1 MIGLS
6 GAPQHAGEV
15 AWEGIG
21 RCGVGPR
28 VMRD

>member
-6 GAPQHAGEV
+6 GAPRTAGEL
-15 AWEGIG
+15 AWEGVG

-28 VMRD
+28 TMHD